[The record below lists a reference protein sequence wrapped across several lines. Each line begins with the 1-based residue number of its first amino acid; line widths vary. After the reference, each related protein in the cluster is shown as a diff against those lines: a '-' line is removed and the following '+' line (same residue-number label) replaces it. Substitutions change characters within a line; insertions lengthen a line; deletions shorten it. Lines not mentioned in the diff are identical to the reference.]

1 MQISLVMGTD
11 LSYCSL
17 IPKQNLLLQQRRFR
31 LLYKTGPLGALYI
44 ECQYRI
50 LRSDSKRTRRP
61 LNKRDTTVTTDRETT
76 ADRNFK
82 IMQMSY
88 QHLFDTTKLQI
99 VSNRIEASEDNT
111 LYPFE
116 TVLQA

>member
-1 MQISLVMGTD
+1 MT
-11 LSYCSL
+11 
-17 IPKQNLLLQQRRFR
+17 R
-31 LLYKTGPLGALYI
+31 PLGALYI

-61 LNKRDTTVTTDRETT
+61 LNKRDTTIT
-76 ADRNFK
+76 ADGKATADWNFN

-99 VSNRIEASEDNT
+99 VSNVIEGSEDNA